1 MRRPISQEASGY
13 LLIVPTGGLN
23 DVLNQV
29 YHGLLS
35 AESVGVVP
43 IVTLSPGTQYE
54 SNLDDLINCTT
65 AGILN
70 LSSIQQ
76 RNRFPKIPEL
86 ESMLSASVKN
96 KPLPISENDFVYFGS
111 GGGIRGSSRLL
122 IEYGLSDYLK
132 KELDSAVRISN
143 LETPAIHIR
152 CSDMSPNK
160 RITSV
165 ISENKKTATVYAD
178 CDYRKF
184 LSGDHFLDG
193 YSPSGNYS
201 RTGSDLVSLMLL
213 SKHKSLF
220 LTPVQNDDENHRIR
234 FSGFG
239 LLALVIHLRENGL
252 VTIFRSYTVRTLW
265 NLLQM
270 DTRMFAA
277 VIWEASRPTIRVTER
292 PASKSFLDK

>member
-1 MRRPISQEASGY
+1 MRRPASQETSGY

-76 RNRFPKIPEL
+76 RDRFPKISEL
-86 ESMLSASVKN
+86 NSMLSVSVKN
-96 KPLPISENDFVYFGS
+96 KPLPISEKDFVYFGS
-111 GGGIRGSSRLL
+111 GGGIRGSSRLF
-122 IEYGLSDYLK
+122 IKFGLSEYLK
-132 KELDSAVRISN
+132 KELDSAMKISN

-160 RITSV
+160 RAVEV
-165 ISENKKTATVYAD
+165 ISKNKKTATIYAD
-178 CDYRKF
+178 CDYREF
-184 LSGDHFLDG
+184 LSGDHFLEG
-193 YSPSGNYS
+193 YSPSEEYS
-201 RTGSDLVSLMLL
+201 RTGSDLVSLVLL

-252 VTIFRSYTVRTLW
+252 VSVVNSHTIKTLW
-265 NLLQM
+265 NLLRM

-277 VIWEASRPTIRVTER
+277 VIWEASRPIRRVTER
-292 PASKSFLDK
+292 PA